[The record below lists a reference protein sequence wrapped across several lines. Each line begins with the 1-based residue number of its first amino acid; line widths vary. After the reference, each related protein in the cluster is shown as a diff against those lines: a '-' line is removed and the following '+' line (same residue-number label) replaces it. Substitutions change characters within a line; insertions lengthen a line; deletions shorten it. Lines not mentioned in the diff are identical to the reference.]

1 MWLPAL
7 EPVVLEDDEEE
18 LVLEAVE
25 LAVELEVVPFV
36 LRASQISV
44 MTF

>member
-7 EPVVLEDDEEE
+7 EPVVLEDEEEE

-25 LAVELEVVPFV
+25 LVVELVAVLFP